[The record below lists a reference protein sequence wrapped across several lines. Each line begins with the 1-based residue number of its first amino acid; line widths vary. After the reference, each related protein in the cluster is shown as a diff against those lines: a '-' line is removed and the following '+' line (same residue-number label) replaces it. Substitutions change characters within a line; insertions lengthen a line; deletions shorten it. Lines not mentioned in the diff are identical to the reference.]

1 MGKHTLFLASRY
13 SPHGR
18 FSFWGIYLDALC
30 SLSASVTMQLRKT
43 SSFTAPLML
52 IALAVNLLPAQAEP
66 VQVRLHSGLT
76 VDGRS
81 VSGIDTFNG
90 IPYAVPP
97 TGSLRIRP
105 PQRLP
110 GNQTGRVDATGI
122 AAACPQLLLSPA
134 DDTIVGKVG
143 GELLQT
149 HFLSKLT
156 GQEDCLTVSI
166 QRPVNTR
173 ADSKL
178 PVLFWIFGGGYAF
191 GATNTYDASSMV
203 AEGVANDQ
211 PFIYVA
217 VNYRLNGFGFLP
229 GAEVLKDGSANVGL
243 LDQRL
248 ALEWVAENIE
258 QFGGDPDKVTIWGES
273 AGAFSV
279 FYQMALFDG
288 NATYKGRPLF
298 RAGILNSGVGVP
310 AEPMDGPKGQAV
322 YDKVV
327 AEAGCSNAADTL
339 TCLRDLD
346 YDTYYKAVTENFNS
360 AFSFYGTKISFLPR
374 PDGRTLLLSPE
385 EAAATGRYFA
395 VPIIVGN
402 QEDEGTLFSLF
413 QQSIKSDTELVDY
426 FANNDFPNASK
437 ADLTEWVTS
446 YSASDVGSPFRT
458 PKINGLYPMFKQIAA
473 TIGDQSF
480 ILARRK
486 FLESHTAAHPKVPA
500 WSYLSSYAHHLPILG
515 TAHAT
520 DLAQVFFGLP
530 PTFATSSTRRYY
542 GNFLYN
548 LDPNSGADDNLSWP
562 LWRENRTLL
571 WFETQFKNSHVRD
584 DFRSQ
589 QYEALLKL
597 GDSARQ

>member
-1 MGKHTLFLASRY
+1 MT
-13 SPHGR
+13 
-18 FSFWGIYLDALC
+18 C
-30 SLSASVTMQLRKT
+30 SLLTIMTLQLRIMFFFT
-43 SSFTAPLML
+43 SPVLL
-52 IALAVNLLPAQAEP
+52 IALAFNLLPAQAEL
-66 VQVRLHSGLT
+66 VQVRLQSGPT
-76 VDGRS
+76 IDGRS
-81 VSGIDTFNG
+81 VSGIETFNG

-97 TGSLRIRP
+97 IGSLRLRP

-110 GNQTGRVDATGI
+110 SDQIDRVDATGT

-134 DDTIVGKVG
+134 DDTIVGQIG
-143 GELLQT
+143 GKLLQAR
-149 HFLSKLT
+149 FLSNLT
-156 GQEDCLTVSI
+156 GQEDCLTVSV
-166 QRPVNTR
+166 QRPANTK
-173 ADSKL
+173 ADAKL

-191 GATNTYDASSMV
+191 GATTTYDASSMV
-203 AEGVANDQ
+203 AEGVANSQ

-229 GAEVLKDGSANVGL
+229 GAEVLEEGSANVGL

-248 ALEWVAENIE
+248 ALEWVADNIE

-273 AGAFSV
+273 AGAHSV

-288 NATYKGRPLF
+288 NATYKGKPLF

-327 AEAGCSNAADTL
+327 AEAGCGEAADTL
-339 TCLRDLD
+339 ACLRTLD
-346 YDTYYKAVTENFNS
+346 YETYYKAVTENFNS
-360 AFSFYGTKISFLPR
+360 AISFYGTKISFLPR

-385 EAAATGRYFA
+385 EAAVTGRYFA

-413 QQSIKSDTELVDY
+413 QRSIESDAELVDY
-426 FANNDFPNASK
+426 FAVNYFANLSK
-437 ADLTEWVTS
+437 AYLTDWVTS
-446 YSASDVGSPFRT
+446 YSASNMGSPFRS

-486 FLESHTAAHPKVPA
+486 FLESHSAAYPDVPA
-500 WSYLSSYAHHLPILG
+500 WSYLSSYAHYLPILG
-515 TAHAT
+515 TTHAT

-530 PTFATSSTRRYY
+530 PTFTTKSTRQYY
-542 GNFLYN
+542 RNFLYN

-571 WFETQFKNSHVRD
+571 WFETLFKNSHLTD

-589 QYEALLKL
+589 QYAALLKL